1 MNDSTTSRGAWAF
14 SSLWLIA
21 AIIAV
26 FLLWAYYFQ
35 LDQAVRAQGQVISS
49 SRTQVVQVAD
59 GGVLSRLLVHEGQTV
74 QKGQTLAVLEKER
87 STAAY
92 EETRALQAARAA
104 SLVRVNAEA
113 SGKRPDF
120 GKRFDGYESL
130 VAVQKQLFAKREKA
144 LKDEITV
151 LQQSL
156 SMAAKELEMNE
167 RLFASGDI
175 SSLEV
180 MRSQRQVLDVQ
191 GRISATR
198 NKYLI
203 EASQE
208 AAKIQEDLNS
218 AEFKLDE
225 RQSVLNHTELNAPV
239 NGVVKVLKITTL
251 GGVLRPG
258 DELMQIS
265 PTEEDMLIEAKV
277 NPSDIG
283 QLELG
288 QPVAIKLDAFDY
300 SIYGILH
307 GTLNYISS
315 DTLQEQGPNG
325 QMSVFYR
332 VQVKVAN
339 PENKSAHNSVFLKP
353 GMSASL
359 DIRTKSRSVLKYLL
373 KPLFKAFDG
382 ALTER

>member
-1 MNDSTTSRGAWAF
+1 
-14 SSLWLIA
+14 
-21 AIIAV
+21 
-26 FLLWAYYFQ
+26 
-35 LDQAVRAQGQVISS
+35 
-49 SRTQVVQVAD
+49 
-59 GGVLSRLLVHEGQTV
+59 LVHEGQTV

-339 PENKSAHNSVFLKP
+339 PGNKSAQNSVFLKP

-373 KPLFKAFDG
+373 KPIFKAFDG